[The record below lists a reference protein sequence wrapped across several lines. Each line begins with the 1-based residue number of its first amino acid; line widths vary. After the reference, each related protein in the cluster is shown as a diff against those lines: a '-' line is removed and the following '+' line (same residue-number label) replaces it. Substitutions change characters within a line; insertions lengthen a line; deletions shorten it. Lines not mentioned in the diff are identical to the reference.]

1 MGTQSGGA
9 TGTAAGSRKRRQN
22 VFEFLVLKMNGFI
35 YFWGLRNSLID
46 WISDANWLEL
56 D

>member
-1 MGTQSGGA
+1 
-9 TGTAAGSRKRRQN
+9 
-22 VFEFLVLKMNGFI
+22 MNGFI

-56 D
+56 DWWLDWLGI